1 MKKTITSSWDSVVKK
16 LENRFGGGLDLQ
28 SILFLIGIQELGK
41 GYQKLKKDQKVEVMH
56 IAICALLSQW
66 GYYEFVG
73 YDEEGWPHWKTT
85 ENLPTLKSDEQTIL
99 LKEAAILYFEKAKIN
114 F

>member
-1 MKKTITSSWDSVVKK
+1 MKKTITSSWNSVVKK

-73 YDEEGWPHWKTT
+73 YDEDGWPHWKETT
-85 ENLPTLKSDEQTIL
+85 KLPSLKAKQQDKLI
-99 LKEAAILYFEKAKIN
+99 KEAIIEYFS
-114 F
+114 

>member
-1 MKKTITSSWDSVVKK
+1 MKKTITSSWDSLVKK

-73 YDEEGWPHWKTT
+73 YDEDGWHIGKKPQ
-85 ENLPTLKSDEQTIL
+85 NCP
-99 LKEAAILYFEKAKIN
+99 A
-114 F
+114 